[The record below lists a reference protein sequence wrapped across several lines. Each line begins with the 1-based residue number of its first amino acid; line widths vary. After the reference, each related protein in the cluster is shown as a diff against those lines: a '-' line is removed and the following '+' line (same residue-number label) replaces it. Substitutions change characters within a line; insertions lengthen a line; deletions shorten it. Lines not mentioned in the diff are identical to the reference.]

1 MFYLTWDD
9 PGHDLKLSPGTQGNA
24 VIVDFRRKTKGMDRN
39 MSDIQNTSTE
49 GTQTSTEVKT
59 FTQDD
64 VNRIVQERLAKE
76 RSKTAGNGEDELNKR
91 AAELDKRTA
100 DLEQRE
106 NRLNAITALRSAGYP
121 DELADVIKCSNDN
134 ELKNSIELITK
145 IVEERTPKGW
155 SKDQEAN
162 RAQFTAP
169 MISNGITNTMN
180 SDGVRRA
187 MGLRG

>member
-1 MFYLTWDD
+1 MEDN
-9 PGHDLKLSPGTQGNA
+9 K
-24 VIVDFRRKTKGMDRN
+24 
-39 MSDIQNTSTE
+39 NTSTE
-49 GTQTSTEVKT
+49 GTQTSTEGKT
-59 FTQDD
+59 FTQED

-76 RSKTAGNGEDELNKR
+76 KSKGNGDDELNKR

-155 SKDQEAN
+155 SKEREAN